1 MNVNNNI
8 IAARIM
14 KDNITLHLATTLK
27 FIGLKSNFII
37 TTQIVLVNRH
47 IIKTNKQQSMQ

>member
-14 KDNITLHLATTLK
+14 KDNITLHLATILK

-37 TTQIVLVNRH
+37 TTQIVLDNRH

>member
-37 TTQIVLVNRH
+37 TTQIVLDNRH

>member
-14 KDNITLHLATTLK
+14 KDSITLHLATTLK
-27 FIGLKSNFII
+27 SIGLKSNFII

-47 IIKTNKQQSMQ
+47 MLKTNKQQSMQ

>member
-14 KDNITLHLATTLK
+14 KDSITLHLATTLK

>member
-14 KDNITLHLATTLK
+14 KDSITLHLATTLK

-47 IIKTNKQQSMQ
+47 MLKTNKQQSMQ